1 MKHDAL
7 IAWTSLYIAVGM
19 MAVICA
25 SLAVVGTI
33 ADWRSKRWQPSL
45 ENRLDKVLLLPK
57 VWLRWQLNY
66 LRGAPVILAVALYYA
81 WHVGFSVF
89 WDL

>member
-1 MKHDAL
+1 MKHEAL

-19 MAVICA
+19 MAALCA

-33 ADWRSKRWQPSL
+33 ADWRSKRWRPSL
-45 ENRLDKVLLLPK
+45 DSRLDRVLLLPK

-81 WHVGFSVF
+81 SHVGFGVF